1 LKDLLVMKFG
11 GTSVGSADRM
21 RMAARL
27 SAEQREKRPVVVV
40 VSAMSGIT
48 DLLLETTKHAEAGDR
63 AGRDENI
70 RMLEERHMRA
80 CRELLAPAKQKLVIA
95 GIREVVGEFQRITH
109 GMLMLNDR
117 PPRSV
122 DEAIAIGERLSALMI
137 AACLNAQGTSAEA
150 VNAAELIV
158 TDAVF
163 GSASPLMEQTTDKAR
178 KRLLPLLRRGILPVV
193 TGFNGATADGRP
205 TTLGRGGSDFSA
217 SILSAALG
225 ARELWIWTD
234 VDGIMTADPRLVPDA
249 AVLEEVTY
257 REAAELAYNGAKVL
271 HPRTLAPLIES
282 QIPVWSKNSFAPQKP
297 GTKIVP
303 RISTSN
309 GARAVTSMSRV
320 ALISLESAHATLP
333 GAHVMARA
341 LDALA
346 RANVEVLSLSSSSY
360 RQSFCFLVRSEE
372 LEKTVEALESA
383 LSLELAHGYLRPIE
397 VNNEV
402 GLLAVVGE
410 GMQGTPG
417 LAGRIFTA
425 ISRERINIIAIAQG
439 SSELTIAIVVR
450 RQGLEAAVR
459 AVHAECAMG
468 KPERKNRRR
477 VPTGKPQA
485 HSAKAGGSN
494 RGKN

>member
-21 RMAARL
+21 RVAAAL
-27 SAEQREKRPVVVV
+27 SSEQRRKGPVVIV

-48 DLLLETTKHAEAGDR
+48 DLLIETTRHAEAGDR
-63 AGRDENI
+63 AGLDANMRK
-70 RMLEERHMRA
+70 LEERHAAA
-80 CRELLAPAKQKLVIA
+80 CRDLLPAAKRKPVLA
-95 GIREVVGEFQRITH
+95 GIRELVKEFERITH

-122 DEAIAIGERLSALMI
+122 DEAIAIGERLSALMM
-137 AACLNAQGTSAEA
+137 AACLNAGGTKAEA
-150 VNAAELIV
+150 VNAAGLIV

-163 GSASPLMEQTTDKAR
+163 GSASPLMKQTTEKTR
-178 KRLLPLLRRGILPVV
+178 KRLGPLLRTGVLPVV

-249 AVLEEVTY
+249 AVLDEVTY

-271 HPRTLAPLIES
+271 HPRTLAPLVES
-282 QIPVWSKNSFAPQKP
+282 RIPVWSKNSFAPEKP

-303 RISTSN
+303 RISGPN
-309 GARAVTSMSRV
+309 GARAVTSMPRV
-320 ALISLESAHATLP
+320 ALISLEPAHATLP
-333 GAHVMARA
+333 GAQVMARA

-383 LSLELAHGYLRPIE
+383 LALELAHGYLRPIE
-397 VNNEV
+397 VNKEV
-402 GLLAVVGE
+402 GLLAIVGE

-450 RQGLEAAVR
+450 RDGLEAAVR
-459 AVHAECAMG
+459 AVHAECGMG
-468 KPERKNRRR
+468 ASAQARSRRR
-477 VPTGKPQA
+477 VSDAPVT
-485 HSAKAGGSN
+485 
-494 RGKN
+494 RRKN